1 MPEPYFSNGG
11 RGQDWFQAAMGYKNA
26 GTPIGEPSM
35 YGMLKGDASTDE
47 GRSINL
53 RDQQMM
59 DLILA
64 AMLSDK
70 GLNKYKS
77 RDTSSAKP
85 PTPTPPPVPTPMGD
99 LAKGVQTVK
108 KKKTRQEE
116 IDELLKEMGQ

>member
-11 RGQDWFQAAMGYKNA
+11 RGQDWFQAAMAYKTD
-26 GTPIGEPSM
+26 GTPIGDPSM
-35 YGMLKGDASTDE
+35 YGMLKGDPLTGE
-47 GRSINL
+47 GRNINL

-64 AMLSDK
+64 AMLSDR
-70 GLNKYKS
+70 GLTKYKS

-99 LAKGVQTVK
+99 LAKGIQTVK

-116 IDELLKEMGQ
+116 IDELEKEMDR